1 MAITVYNGPL
11 GTYSAKSRTSG
22 TDQVQVVEID
32 DLAVQIDEGATYTYI
47 GYAAPGTLTAAATWK
62 IKRMT
67 NASGVIVWADG
78 DSNFDNVYDDR
89 TSLTYS

>member
-1 MAITVYNGPL
+1 MTITVYNGPL

-22 TDQVQVVEID
+22 TDQVQTIEFD

-47 GYAAPGTLTAAATWK
+47 GYAEPGTLTDAATWK

-67 NASGVIVWADG
+67 NASGVVVWADG
-78 DSNFDNVYDDR
+78 NSRFDNVWDDR
-89 TSLTYS
+89 ASLVYS